1 MGRSWAVANGSW
13 AVRPLL
19 YFIYRGSNVDRQ
31 KYLPPQPLSL
41 PRLFPS
47 RSSSPCRRH
56 RRCFSSLSAA
66 CLPRLQHLLLSLP
79 PHPTSTARPRDVDEE
94 ATDREAGKRN
104 QAVLLPWPGLDQPH
118 LPPPS
123 PAERSGGSASSSE
136 QGRTGIRSRDL
147 LARGRHR
154 TDSNLQPVPTQKVT
168 VIQEEPDATEDA
180 NVQVSIANCH
190 KHREPLEYLH
200 SLCRTVQE
208 KHLVEEP
215 ASRVRVACTCGLLH
229 RHQPIC
235 SIVGMDIWIEWYP
248 PERYT
253 SQQPRTSIKMYI
265 PTPFIILNAS
275 RSTSVSLPVLD
286 ATRMPGKRYEILNLG
301 RNIQPV
307 MCRSLTNKQE
317 SDVGKKQLVP
327 TQKHHD
333 SPYKS
338 MKCSNSN
345 SGDLST
351 GPSSGSP
358 SAMPGCSSCQCGTG
372 AAATTAAK

>member
-180 NVQVSIANCH
+180 NVQRGGAGFPCQSCV
-190 KHREPLEYLH
+190 YLRAT
-200 SLCRTVQE
+200 SPSPT
-208 KHLVEEP
+208 HL
-215 ASRVRVACTCGLLH
+215 
-229 RHQPIC
+229 
-235 SIVGMDIWIEWYP
+235 IVGMDIWIEWYP